1 MKRMIKNIIRLPGAF
16 LPLFLSAVLAVVLI
30 LLCFSVT
37 RSCDEALE
45 RIENSYDAT
54 LTLTVKKKYDHV
66 LTDKGK
72 YLLTDVNTA
81 LIDLDILDI
90 IKAENR
96 LTISEYTTNPYLF
109 QLELIRTDKQL
120 SGI

>member
-1 MKRMIKNIIRLPGAF
+1 MIKNIIRLPGAF
-16 LPLFLSAVLAVVLI
+16 LPLFLSAVLAVILI

-66 LTDKGK
+66 LTDKGN

-81 LIDLDILDI
+81 LIDLEILDI
-90 IKAENR
+90 IKAESR
-96 LTISEYTTNPYLF
+96 LTIS
-109 QLELIRTDKQL
+109 
-120 SGI
+120 

>member
-1 MKRMIKNIIRLPGAF
+1 MKRIIKNIIRLPGAF

-72 YLLTDVNTA
+72 YLLMDVNTA

-90 IKAENR
+90 RKPESR
-96 LTISEYTTNPYLF
+96 VTMSEYTTNPY
-109 QLELIRTDKQL
+109 
-120 SGI
+120 